1 MHRIRLSPLE
11 KEDCEAVAMLAG
23 RTLPEHI
30 TKDMLEDTLRYKYN
44 HFFVAKDGD
53 SIVGFTG
60 MMILADEAELLYI
73 AVEESYKRKGIGTR
87 LMDAVF
93 YVLEKHFVW
102 RLLLEVR
109 KSNETAQKF
118 YKTRGFRIM
127 GERKNYYSHPTEDA
141 LIMEWVRNM
150 N

>member
-1 MHRIRLSPLE
+1 
-11 KEDCEAVAMLAG
+11 MLAG

-44 HFFVAKDGD
+44 HFFVARDGEN
-53 SIVGFTG
+53 IVGFAG

-73 AVEESYKRKGIGTR
+73 AVDESYKRKGIGTK

-93 YVLEKHFVW
+93 SVLDEHFVW

-109 KSNETAQKF
+109 KSNEAAQQF
-118 YKTRGFRIM
+118 YMTREFRIM
-127 GERKNYYSHPTEDA
+127 GERKDYYCHPTEDA
-141 LIMEWVRNM
+141 LIMEWVRKAN
-150 N
+150 